1 MEQLTCD
8 CVHSGCFAKNMTHT
22 IVATTSGPQSGN
34 RRTWN
39 MFLECRKCQRGT
51 VIYVLENQILGSSP
65 ATHTEMV
72 FQQYY
77 TIFGSA
83 PRREKLSIVE
93 FLPDNI
99 EKPWVEAEHAFEHA
113 HPGTAAMAYRRV
125 LERSI
130 RTKHPELKG
139 GLAERINNLKGEL
152 PEAIIDMA
160 NQVRFLG
167 NDGAHEEN
175 DPDLKDVA
183 DGRDFVRLYLEY
195 TYELPAK
202 VMRAVEAREERKVK
216 KKD

>member
-1 MEQLTCD
+1 
-8 CVHSGCFAKNMTHT
+8 MTHT
-22 IVATTSGPQSGN
+22 IIATTSGPQSGGH
-34 RRTWN
+34 RTWN

-51 VIYVLENQILGSSP
+51 VIYITDSLNVGSNPDSQTE
-65 ATHTEMV
+65 AT
-72 FQQYY
+72 FKQYY
-77 TIFGSA
+77 TIVGSA
-83 PRREKLSIVE
+83 PKREKLSIAE

-99 EKPWVEAEHAFEHA
+99 EKPWVEAEHAFDHA

-139 GLAERINNLKGEL
+139 GLSERIKGLKGEL
-152 PEAIIDMA
+152 PEAIINMA
-160 NQVRFLG
+160 DQVRFLG
-167 NDGAHEEN
+167 NDGAHEEE

-202 VMRAVEAREERKVK
+202 VTRAIEAREERKLK
-216 KKD
+216 KQ

>member
-1 MEQLTCD
+1 
-8 CVHSGCFAKNMTHT
+8 MTHT
-22 IVATTSGPQSGN
+22 IVASTPGPQSGG

-39 MFLECRKCQRGT
+39 IFLECRKCLRGT
-51 VIYVLENQILGSSP
+51 IIYVSDDQNTGSNP
-65 ATHTEMV
+65 VAFTEMV

-77 TIFGSA
+77 TIFDSA
-83 PRREKLSIVE
+83 PKREKLSIAE

-99 EKPWVEAEHAFEHA
+99 EKPWMEAEHAFEHA

-130 RTKHPELKG
+130 RTKHPDLKG
-139 GLAERINNLKGEL
+139 GLAERIKSLKGEL
-152 PEAIIDMA
+152 PDAIINMA

-167 NDGAHEEN
+167 NDGAHEEE

-202 VMRAVEAREERKVK
+202 VTRAVEAREERKIRNQV
-216 KKD
+216 